1 MQVEEANPLV
11 HYDAPA
17 APAPNPGLFRLIV
30 DQGPDAVVFA
40 NHQGKIH
47 IWNNAAA
54 ELFGYLRN
62 EAIGQSLD
70 IIISDHLRQAH
81 WKGFR
86 TAMASGHTKHGKRA
100 LRTKAI
106 HKDGR
111 KLYVS
116 LAFSIVKDQEGVVI
130 GAVATARESKEKSD
144 PEWPLPRDQERK
156 CDDVPLQGDCICG
169 DEQRRYRGDRP

>member
-47 IWNNAAA
+47 IWNKAAA
-54 ELFGYLRN
+54 ELFGYLRK

-70 IIISDHLRQAH
+70 IIIPDHLRQAH
-81 WKGFR
+81 WKGFG

-106 HKDGR
+106 HKSGR

-116 LAFSIVKDQEGVVI
+116 LAFSIVKDREGVVI
-130 GAVATARESKEKSD
+130 GAMATARESKEKSD
-144 PEWPLPRDQERK
+144 ADWSISRGQERN
-156 CDDVPLQGDCICG
+156 CDAVPLEGDGVCG
-169 DEQRRYRGDRP
+169 AEQRRFRGERP